1 MEPIL
6 KELSE
11 EYDGR
16 AVIEVIDLN
25 EHEEAAAQYG
35 VQVIPTQ
42 IFFDAAGNEVWRH
55 QGFLSKNAIVEK
67 LTELGVGPVD
77 Q

>member
-6 KELSE
+6 KELIE

-25 EHEEAAAQYG
+25 EHKEAAAHYG

-42 IFFDAAGNEVWRH
+42 IFFDAAGEEVWRH
-55 QGFLSKNAIVEK
+55 QGFLSKDAIIEK
-67 LTELGVGPVD
+67 LTELGVEPFD
-77 Q
+77 P